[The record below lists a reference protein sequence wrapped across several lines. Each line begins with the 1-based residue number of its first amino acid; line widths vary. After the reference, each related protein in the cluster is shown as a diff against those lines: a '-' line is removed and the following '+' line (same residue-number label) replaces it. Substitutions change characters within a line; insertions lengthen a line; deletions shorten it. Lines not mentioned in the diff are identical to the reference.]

1 MPKMLPDIPRATCVA
16 LLAMVASGTA
26 AADVRVL
33 FQEGAPKDR
42 FEIRNTGGCP
52 LGPMTLTLDLSQSSG
67 GLIFDTA
74 AEGPGV
80 QVYQPLEVV
89 QGAALL
95 REEPSVQ
102 DGGRSIALIMRDLL
116 PREAVAFTIDVDD
129 TLPLSPLGQTQVAG
143 SEIKGAAVAI
153 DFEGGAALPPVTAQ
167 FGRDAVA
174 VVPVSNCIS

>member
-1 MPKMLPDIPRATCVA
+1 MIKTSVFLTV
-16 LLAMVASGTA
+16 LAA
-26 AADVRVL
+26 AGFSTISAQADVRVL

-52 LGPMTLTLDLSQSSG
+52 LGPMTLTLDLTASAG

-95 REEPSVQ
+95 RVLPSVQ
-102 DGGRSIALIMRDLL
+102 DGGRSIALTLRDLL
-116 PREAVAFTIDVDD
+116 PREGVAFTIDVDD
-129 TLPLSPLGQTQVAG
+129 TLVSSPLGQTQVAG

-153 DFEGGAALPPVTAQ
+153 AFDGSAAALPPVEAQ
-167 FGRDAVA
+167 FDRNAVA
-174 VVPVSNCIS
+174 VLPVSNCIS

>member
-1 MPKMLPDIPRATCVA
+1 MVKASVFLTML
-16 LLAMVASGTA
+16 A
-26 AADVRVL
+26 AAGFAIATTSARAEVRVL

-52 LGPMTLTLDLSQSSG
+52 LGPMTLTLDLTASAG

-95 REEPSVQ
+95 RDLPSVQ
-102 DGGRSIALIMRDLL
+102 DGGRSIALILRDLL
-116 PREAVAFTIDVDD
+116 PREGVAFTIDVDD
-129 TLPLSPLGQTQVAG
+129 TLTLSPLGQTQVAG

-153 DFEGGAALPPVTAQ
+153 AFDGAALPPIQAQ
-167 FGRDAVA
+167 FDRNAVA
-174 VVPVSNCIS
+174 VLPVSNCIS